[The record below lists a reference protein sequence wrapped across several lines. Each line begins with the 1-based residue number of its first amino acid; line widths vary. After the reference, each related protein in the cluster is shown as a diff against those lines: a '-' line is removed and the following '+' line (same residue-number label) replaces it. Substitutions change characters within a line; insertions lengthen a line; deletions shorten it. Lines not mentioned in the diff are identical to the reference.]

1 MDEQYL
7 VLRNISKDFP
17 GVRALD
23 SISLSVNKGEIRALV
38 GENGAGKSTLIKI
51 LSGVY
56 QADTGEI
63 FFNGEKR
70 LYNDPIQALALGIGA
85 IYQEFYLIPH
95 LSVAENIMLGQ
106 IPKKGFGIDFSQMY
120 KNAEI
125 VIAKLGVSLD
135 THQKVQDLT
144 VAQQQIVGI
153 AKVIARDLSLLIMD
167 EPTAA
172 LNEIE
177 TSNLFKVIRLLKSQ
191 GITILYISH
200 RLSEIFEIAD
210 SVTVLKD
217 GKVVETRPINQISRD
232 ELVRMMIGR
241 KLDDYYPT
249 KDTVNHQVI
258 LKAEDLWY
266 GDRVCGVNL
275 EIHQGEILGLA
286 GLEGQGQNELVR
298 TIVGILK
305 PEKGHIYRNGKLI
318 RIESP
323 SDAKAAGIGYI
334 PDDRKQDGLVLVRS
348 VYENIA
354 LPSLE
359 KRKQFGFFI
368 DFKSESSFVKE
379 LINKLSIKLST
390 SSQIVNLLS
399 GGNQQKV
406 VVGKWL
412 GISPEVLIVA
422 EPTRGIDVGSK
433 KEIHF
438 LMRDLA
444 RNGVGILLSSCELPE
459 LLGMSD
465 RILVISRG
473 RIVAEF
479 SGDEATE
486 EKIMAAA
493 TKDVVNSNLHK
504 VK

>member
-7 VLRNISKDFP
+7 VLKDISKSFP
-17 GVRALD
+17 GVHALD
-23 SISLSVNKGEIRALV
+23 SVSISVNKGEIRALV

-56 QADTGEI
+56 QADSGEI
-63 FFNGEKR
+63 IFDGKKR
-70 LYNDPIQALALGIGA
+70 VYNDPIQALALGIGA
-85 IYQEFYLIPH
+85 IYQEFYLIPN

-106 IPKKGFGIDFSQMY
+106 IPKKHLGIDFNQMH
-120 KNAEI
+120 NDAEK
-125 VIAKLGVSLD
+125 VLEKLNVNLD
-135 THQKVQDLT
+135 THQRVKDLT
-144 VAQQQIVGI
+144 VAQQQIVEI
-153 AKVIARDLSLLIMD
+153 AKVIARDLRILIMD

-177 TSNLFKVIRLLKSQ
+177 TSNLFRVIKSLQNQ
-191 GITILYISH
+191 GVTILYISH
-200 RLSEIFEIAD
+200 RLSEIFEISD

-217 GKVVETRPINQISRD
+217 GKIIDTRPIRQVSRD
-232 ELVRMMIGR
+232 ELISMMIGR
-241 KLDDYYPT
+241 KLDDYYPQ
-249 KDTVNHQVI
+249 KDTANHQVVF
-258 LKAEDLWY
+258 KAENIWY
-266 GDRVCGVNL
+266 SNRVCGVNL
-275 EIHQGEILGLA
+275 EIHRGEILGLA
-286 GLEGQGQNELVR
+286 GLEGQGQNELVKNLA
-298 TIVGILK
+298 GILK
-305 PEKGHIYRNGKLI
+305 PDKGQIYRNGKLV
-318 RIESP
+318 RIDSP
-323 SDAKAAGIGYI
+323 ADAKATGIGYI

-348 VYENIA
+348 INENIT
-354 LPSLE
+354 LPSVN
-359 KRKQFGFFI
+359 KRKRFGIFI
-368 DFKSESSFVKE
+368 DFKNEVSFVAE
-379 LINKLSIKLST
+379 LVKKMMIKIT
-390 SSQIVNLLS
+390 TPSQIVNLLS

-438 LMRDLA
+438 LMRDLT

-465 RILVISRG
+465 RILIISRG

-479 SGDEATE
+479 PGNEATE

-493 TKDVVNSNLHK
+493 TKDIVKDNLEQ